1 MFGREKKEL
10 TAAEL
15 LDELTE
21 QEGRAAAEV
30 RSIQTG
36 IQEQTAAK
44 TQAHAVLDKVA
55 FDAACAALIDLN
67 DRLPKAQIALAE
79 IGPKVQAAR
88 EALRKERIEQARE
101 RARAIAVTI
110 SQTIEPALRA
120 WQEYRRRREEFQAE
134 FAGEPLPKLDEPLAP
149 AFEPFGGVSQ
159 LRYRIELAWPGALPA
174 DDPDVQ
180 RCQSDQAHER
190 RLAESARPGVPSV
203 AGVWS

>member
-1 MFGREKKEL
+1 VFGREKKEL

-134 FAGEPLPKLDEPLAP
+134 FA
-149 AFEPFGGVSQ
+149 
-159 LRYRIELAWPGALPA
+159 ELAWPGALPA